1 MQLAVV
7 RRRWNI
13 YLISHLREAKL
24 TNILSLIKDSRRL
37 LDNLVV
43 IVGLIAFCGPW
54 AFDRIMVPAQYECS
68 FPIVRL
74 YGDFCGVPLSG
85 FRLIYWVGVG
95 TFQSIIAFVRGIG
108 DLSEVIRG
116 MLICILI
123 VMLLLPF
130 PYTLFLSLTRTTAF
144 RTWLMIGV
152 WGIAIILALLVGA
165 ANFPELY
172 LAQWGTW
179 LYLVVAV
186 AAFILGVAGLGS
198 DTEG

>member
-95 TFQSIIAFVRGIG
+95 TFQSII
-108 DLSEVIRG
+108 
-116 MLICILI
+116 

-152 WGIAIILALLVGA
+152 WGIAIILTLLVGA